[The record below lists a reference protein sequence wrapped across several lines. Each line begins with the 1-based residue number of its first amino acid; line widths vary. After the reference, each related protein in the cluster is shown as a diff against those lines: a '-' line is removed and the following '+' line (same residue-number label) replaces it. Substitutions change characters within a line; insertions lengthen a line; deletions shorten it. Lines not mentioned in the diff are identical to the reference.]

1 MTFFLNQ
8 AAKHK
13 ALFIMVLGLCVAT
26 ALQAQVSADSLPERR
41 GPVDSFPHDPKY
53 YRTYS
58 GFLAGR
64 VFLSRR
70 YNNLRMSD
78 NDNQQPSFRYTPNSP
93 INLGI
98 GATYNWLT
106 INLGFAFK
114 FLNPG
119 REDQGET
126 KSIDFQSFIYG
137 RRAILDLF
145 AQFYKGFY
153 IDPSQLQGAT
163 SPYIKADL
171 RTGQLGFG
179 YLYMT
184 NWKRFSARAAMLQSE
199 RQLKSAGTWLIGL
212 NSTYVAAKSDSTML
226 PEMPGFEKLP
236 SLRRVKSF
244 EIGPSFGYAYNYVFL
259 KRFFAMGMLTGHL
272 NLNYA
277 KEYTNEGQNTR
288 WTLGPNLSYKF
299 AMGYSKPNWS
309 AAITWTEYW
318 PNFRTN
324 NYSFLARN
332 GIFRVSWVYRFVPG
346 PKIQRAFKP
355 IDDIYQKSYERY
367 KRLAAKLKPSS
378 ILK

>member
-1 MTFFLNQ
+1 
-8 AAKHK
+8 
-13 ALFIMVLGLCVAT
+13 MVLCIGITSGLKAQ
-26 ALQAQVSADSLPERR
+26 ALVDTLAAPKY
-41 GPVDSFPHDPKY
+41 GPVDSFPHDPNY

-70 YNNLRMSD
+70 YNTLRMSD
-78 NDNQQPSFRYTPNSP
+78 NANQMESFRYSPNSP

-119 REDQGET
+119 REEQGET
-126 KSIDFQSFIYG
+126 KSLDLQSFIYG
-137 RRAILDLF
+137 RRAILDLY

-153 IDPSQLQGAT
+153 IDPSEIAGAT
-163 SPYIKADL
+163 DPYIKSDL

-199 RQLKSAGTWLIGL
+199 RQLKSAGTWLFGV
-212 NSTYVAAKSDSTML
+212 NSTYNGANSDSTML
-226 PEMPGFEKLP
+226 PLLPGYEKLP
-236 SLRRVKSF
+236 PVHRVKSF
-244 EIGPSFGYAYNYVFL
+244 EIGPSVGYAYNYVFL
-259 KRFFAMGMLTGHL
+259 KRFFAMGMVTGHL
-272 NLNYA
+272 NLNFT
-277 KEYTNEGQNTR
+277 KEYNDGQSTR
-288 WTLGPNLSYKF
+288 FSIGPNLSYKF
-299 AMGYSKPNWS
+299 AAGYSKPNWS
-309 AAITWTEYW
+309 AAFTWTEYW
-318 PNFRTN
+318 PNFRTA

-332 GIFRVSWVYRFVPG
+332 GIFRLSWVYRFVPG
-346 PKIQRAFKP
+346 PKIQKAFKP
-355 IDDIYQKSYERY
+355 IDNIYNKSYERY

-378 ILK
+378 LLK

>member
-1 MTFFLNQ
+1 M
-8 AAKHK
+8 
-13 ALFIMVLGLCVAT
+13 MVLCLCAAT
-26 ALQAQVSADSLPERR
+26 GLQAQAKEDTAVQRW

-64 VFLSRR
+64 VYMSRR

-78 NDNQQPSFRYTPNSP
+78 NANQVGSFRYTPNSP

-106 INLGFAFK
+106 INIGYAFK

-119 REDQGET
+119 REEQGET

-153 IDPSQLQGAT
+153 IDPSQLPGAT
-163 SPYIKADL
+163 APYIKPDL
-171 RTGQLGFG
+171 TTGQLGFG

-212 NSTYVAAKSDSTML
+212 NSSYMGAKTDSSMI
-226 PEMPGFEKLP
+226 PDVPGFEKLP
-236 SLRRVKSF
+236 SLHRVKSF

-259 KRFFAMGMLTGHL
+259 KRFFAMGMATGHL
-272 NLNYA
+272 NLNYS
-277 KEYTNEGQNTR
+277 KEYTNDGQNTR
-288 WTLGPNLSYKF
+288 FTLGPNLSFKF
-299 AMGYSKPNWS
+299 AAGYSQPQWS

-318 PNFRTN
+318 PNFRTD

-332 GIFRVSWVYRFVPG
+332 GIFRLSWVYRFVPG
-346 PKIQRAFKP
+346 PKIQKAFRP
-355 IDDIYQKSYERY
+355 IDNIYNKSYERY
-367 KRLAAKLKPSS
+367 KRIAAKLKPSS
-378 ILK
+378 LLK